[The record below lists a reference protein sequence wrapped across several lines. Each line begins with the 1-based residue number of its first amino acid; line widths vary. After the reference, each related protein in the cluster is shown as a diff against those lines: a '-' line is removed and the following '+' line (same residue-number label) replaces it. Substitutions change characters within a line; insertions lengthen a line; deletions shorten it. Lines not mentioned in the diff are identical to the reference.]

1 MCLKSQQGFL
11 PWAGPFQ
18 WFCLY
23 VFACVFIYICAYTR
37 EWHRVSVQCQMLK
50 AVSVEEGENHNFDS
64 FELKLN
70 IKMSSDLKW
79 ICQNS
84 QREFGPHH
92 SYLNALWTAKSLGS
106 FENPKFKGYFLE
118 LATRLSATVI
128 LLRNWHREPS
138 VWLVTQ
144 VLVKL
149 LYIKALKKFTGCIP
163 MFREIIMVRNTLCQ
177 QEKASQYASA
187 FISRQSAYPSIF
199 CKFRINFKGLR
210 ACSCII
216 VFMAAKLILSC
227 SAWT

>member
-1 MCLKSQQGFL
+1 MCLKRQQVFL
-11 PWAGPFQ
+11 PYAGPFQ

-23 VFACVFIYICAYTR
+23 VFACVFICIYAYTC
-37 EWHRVSVQCQMLK
+37 EWHKVSVQCQMLK

-70 IKMSSDLKW
+70 VKMSSYLKW

-92 SYLNALWTAKSLGS
+92 SHLNGLWTTKSLGS

-118 LATRLSATVI
+118 LATRFSATDI

-138 VWLVTQ
+138 IWLVTQ

-149 LYIKALKKFTGCIP
+149 LYTKASKKFTGCIP
-163 MFREIIMVRNTLCQ
+163 MLREIITVRKTLCQ
-177 QEKASQYASA
+177 QEKTSQCAPA
-187 FISRQSAYPSIF
+187 FLSRQSAYPSIF
-199 CKFRINFKGLR
+199 CKFRINLKGLR

-216 VFMAAKLILSC
+216 IFKAAKLILSC